1 MSKAQAVVHRYR
13 LEEGGAQR
21 LEVEHDPRWRE
32 VVVRLDGNEIGSI
45 TDGQRR
51 LRTAVALP
59 MPDGTSLR
67 LMLVAGLAGHE
78 LRVFRDGA
86 PVPETARRLR
96 ALMRRAPIA
105 VAVVAA
111 GFGALAVAQATEA
124 LRTGPY
130 LHGPAMPL
138 FAALAAAFAGLAV
151 VFAVR
156 PNRLAY
162 ALGVPL
168 GVVAFVALFAGAGL
182 GPALSGSLIGVG
194 MMFLSAVPRAGDAF
208 RLVHGEQVPP
218 RWATPRRIVIA
229 FGAIGVVGLILQY
242 VIPEMFMYAKKT
254 KRRRDRL
261 HLEQLVRTAQRYHDE
276 HDQFPTGTTG
286 PTPPLGTCC
295 SPGGGGGGFAREGY
309 CAPMMEYWLDPTW
322 EALQFS
328 VDDPDVFA
336 YEYEAAPDG
345 QSFTAR
351 AHGDTDCDGQYRVL
365 EVTLGAGE
373 QRTPPR
379 FAETGAD

>member
-1 MSKAQAVVHRYR
+1 MSNARNVVHRYR

-21 LEVEHDPRWRE
+21 LEVEHDRRWRE

-96 ALMRRAPIA
+96 ALMRRAPVA
-105 VAVVAA
+105 VGVVAA

-130 LHGPAMPL
+130 LHGPAMPI

-151 VFAVR
+151 VLAVR
-156 PNRLAY
+156 PNRIAY

-168 GVVAFVALFAGAGL
+168 GVVAFVTLFAGSGL

-194 MMFLSAVPRAGDAF
+194 MIFLSAVPRAGDAF
-208 RLVHGEQVPP
+208 RLGRGEQVPP

-229 FGAIGVVGLILQY
+229 FGALGVVGLIFTYLIPATFGY
-242 VIPEMFMYAKKT
+242 VKKT
-254 KRRRDRL
+254 KRRSDRH
-261 HLEQLVRTAQRYHDE
+261 HLELLVRAADAYYRD
-276 HDQFPTGTTG
+276 HDQYPVGTTE
-286 PTPPLGTCC
+286 PTPQLGMCC
-295 SPGGGGGGFAREGY
+295 DPGSRGLGLGRDGY
-309 CAPMMEYWLDPTW
+309 CAPVMELWMEPTW
-322 EALQFS
+322 DALRFS
-328 VDDPDVFA
+328 VDDSDPFY
-336 YEYEAAPDG
+336 YEYAAAPDG

-351 AHGDTDCDGQYRVL
+351 AHGDLDCDGTYRVL
-365 EVTLGAGE
+365 EVTLGGGL
-373 QRTPPR
+373 PPAR
-379 FAETGAD
+379 ADFRETGTD